1 MRHRRRPC
9 VNGFLGLALVLVL
22 PALARAVDP
31 GDILFTDNWYGLIY
45 AESISGNQHHVG
57 PPSIVV
63 AQGLGAVVT
72 DGIGNIYALLASAG
86 EVFKIDATTGAY
98 ATVSSGGY
106 LQYPG
111 SICLLPGGDL
121 IVTDHGPTGGVVRVN
136 PNSGVQTPLYLGYA
150 AAATVSGSGV
160 LHVAL
165 LNAGTCYLYRMDA
178 ATGDTVRVSSTPVSA
193 TCSLATDGDGN
204 LIVAQSNQVKRVYP
218 SLGGAVQLLSSGGQ
232 LEELHGVTVEGNGTI
247 VVSDAHATI
256 ACDPP
261 GGPETCVGRL
271 FRIDPV
277 NGAQTLMSQG
287 GYWRL
292 GAIDVYRGPHAD
304 TPTKRVTWGN
314 LKTLYR

>member
-1 MRHRRRPC
+1 MRPRRLPC
-9 VNGFLGLALVLVL
+9 LSGFLALALVLVL
-22 PALARAVDP
+22 PALARAVDS
-31 GDILFTDNWYGLIY
+31 GDILLTDDWYGLIY
-45 AESISGNQHHVG
+45 AESASGNQHHVG
-57 PPSIVV
+57 PPSVVV
-63 AQGLGAVVT
+63 AQGLGGVAT

-86 EVFKIDATTGAY
+86 EVFRIDATTGAY
-98 ATVSSGGY
+98 TTVSSGGY

-121 IVTDHGPTGGVVRVN
+121 IVTDHGSPGGVVRVN
-136 PNSGVQTPLYLGYA
+136 PNSGAQTPLYTGYA
-150 AAATVSGSGV
+150 AAATASGSGV

-165 LNAGTCYLYRMDA
+165 LNAGACYLYRMDTV
-178 ATGDTVRVSSTPVSA
+178 TGDTVRVSNTPVSG
-193 TCSLATDGDGN
+193 TCTLATEGDGN
-204 LIVAQSNQVKRVYP
+204 LVVAQSNQVKRVYP

-232 LEELHGVTVEGNGTI
+232 LAELHGVTVEGNGTI
-247 VVSDAHATI
+247 VVADAHATI

-277 NGAQTLMSQG
+277 SGAQTLMSQS

-292 GAIDVYRGPHAD
+292 GGIDVYRGPHAD
-304 TPTKRVTWGN
+304 TPTRRATWGN